1 MEITRQHNRNGSELT
16 LKFSNEKTRLS
27 FALSRHEIRPKGRQV
42 VEVVVSDDGKDD
54 GKKEKSSVK
63 KLSTKTPHPDW
74 FTNISEQDKAAIFMN
89 ILDYY
94 RARSEGDKGIKAA
107 AIGVFKDPK
116 TGKTRLFI
124 GMNTKRQHPYFKDC
138 AELNMMNAAT
148 HALSHVV
155 GRNGNGAFPKPSPL
169 EVHVMGGSS
178 GEVAASENASSIICP
193 CGKCIDMFA
202 YSTTPY
208 ARFYT
213 YPVPRETIEN
223 HSSHTTFPY
232 EIVGEKKASH
242 IGQIDP
248 ERQIWQVPFDRLNK
262 DRALTAAET
271 TAALQEKG
279 LEAALEHI
287 KHTPHAPPAIAL
299 TEAGQGTLQRI
310 LGSDGSPTPD
320 SELLFAQLALNIGR
334 ADLVEIPEKSADEVK
349 NYLAVITQATT
360 NAANRIS
367 SIPALDVARAAD
379 GSIDLESVNKV
390 MVEKILATMASRLRG
405 SAIDPAQEQGWQ
417 ETFLE
422 QLGTVRCAVIE
433 LENGTFHYGLEVQGA
448 LDSSMPNAEVNA
460 LMTALEALG
469 DNKVKQV
476 FVMEMNPAEIAR
488 PDHPVSRPTLHTSPK
503 EGIERIFKRSLP
515 EVPFHFL
522 PFNDGALTNEALAE
536 IVRTY
541 TPPEI
546 YPGGFGKHTARQA
559 LATDPPSI
567 APGAGRR

>member
-1 MEITRQHNRNGSELT
+1 MKITRQHDHNGSELV
-16 LKFSNEKTRLS
+16 LKCENEKTRFSL
-27 FALSRHEIRPKGRQV
+27 ALRGHEISPEA
-42 VEVVVSDDGKDD
+42 VEVVVSEERKSFVQ
-54 GKKEKSSVK
+54 KHSREKP
-63 KLSTKTPHPDW
+63 LPDW
-74 FTNISEQDKAAIFMN
+74 FDEILEEDKAAIFMN

-94 RARSEGDKGIKAA
+94 REHSEGDKGIKAA

-116 TGKTRLFI
+116 THKTRLFI

-148 HALSHVV
+148 HALSHSLR
-155 GRNGNGAFPKPSPL
+155 RNGNGEFSKPSPL
-169 EVHVMGGSS
+169 EVHVMGGGSS
-178 GEVAASENASSIICP
+178 EEALSENASSIICP

-202 YSTTPY
+202 YSTTPDTK
-208 ARFYT
+208 FYT
-213 YPVPRETIEN
+213 YPVPREPVKDL
-223 HSSHTTFPY
+223 SFHTDFPY
-232 EIVGEKKASH
+232 EIVGEKKANH
-242 IGQIDP
+242 IGEIDP
-248 ERQIWQVPFDRLNK
+248 KTQIWRVPFDHLNK
-262 DRALTAAET
+262 NRVLTVAEK
-271 TAALQEKG
+271 TAALQVKG

-287 KHTPHAPPAIAL
+287 KNTPHAPPAIAP
-299 TEAGQGTLQRI
+299 TKTGQNLLRSFFGI
-310 LGSDGSPTPD
+310 DAAPTPD
-320 SELLFAQLALNIGR
+320 ANLLFAQLALAMGR
-334 ADLVEIPEKSADEVK
+334 KDLVELEEGAE
-349 NYLAVITQATT
+349 NYLAVITQATQ

-405 SAIDPAQEQGWQ
+405 SAIDPSNDPHWQ
-417 ETFLE
+417 EKFLE

-476 FVMEMNPAEIAR
+476 FVMEMNPAEISR
-488 PDHPVSRPTLHTSPK
+488 PNHPVSRPTLHTSPK

-522 PFNDGALTNEALAE
+522 PFNDGALTNVALAE
-536 IVRTY
+536 VVRTY

-559 LATDPPSI
+559 ANPHLTPPS
-567 APGAGRR
+567 R

>member
-1 MEITRQHNRNGSELT
+1 MKITRQHDRYGSELV
-16 LKFSNEKTRLS
+16 LKWENKKTRLS
-27 FALSRHEIRPKGRQV
+27 FALRGHEIRPKGRQV
-42 VEVVVSDDGKDD
+42 VEVVVSEDGTE
-54 GKKEKSSVK
+54 EKSSVK
-63 KLSTKTPHPDW
+63 KLSTKTPRPDW
-74 FTNISEQDKAAIFMN
+74 FDIISEKEKAAIFMN

-94 RARSEGDKGIKAA
+94 RARSEGDKGITAA
-107 AIGVFKDPK
+107 AIGVFKDPE
-116 TGKTRLFI
+116 THKTRLFI

-148 HALSHVV
+148 HALSHSLR
-155 GRNGNGAFPKPSPL
+155 RNGNGEFSKPSPL

-202 YSTTPY
+202 YSTTPD
-208 ARFYT
+208 AKFYT
-213 YPVPRETIEN
+213 YPVPRETIKD
-223 HSSHTTFPY
+223 HSFHTDFPY

-242 IGQIDP
+242 IGEIDP
-248 ERQIWQVPFDRLNK
+248 KTQIWRVPFDHLNK
-262 DRALTAAET
+262 DRTLTAAKT
-271 TAALQEKG
+271 TAALQVKG

-287 KHTPHAPPAIAL
+287 KNTPPAPPTIVL
-299 TEAGQGTLQRI
+299 TEEGQDELQKLRGT
-310 LGSDGSPTPD
+310 DAAPTPD
-320 SELLFAQLALNIGR
+320 ANLLFAQLALAIGR
-334 ADLVEIPEKSADEVK
+334 RDWVKSAEGAK
-349 NYLAVITQATT
+349 NYLAVITQATQ
-360 NAANRIS
+360 NAAHRIS

-433 LENGTFHYGLEVQGA
+433 LENGTFHFGLEVQGA
-448 LDSSMPNAEVNA
+448 LDNSMPNAEVNA

-476 FVMEMNPAEIAR
+476 FVMEMNPAEISR
-488 PDHPVSRPTLHTSPK
+488 PNHPVSRPTLHTSPK
-503 EGIERIFKRSLP
+503 EGIERILKRSLQG
-515 EVPFHFL
+515 VPFHFL
-522 PFNDGALTNEALAE
+522 PFNDGALTNETLAE
-536 IVRTY
+536 VVRTY

-546 YPGGFGKHTARQA
+546 YPGGLGKHTARQTPQP
-559 LATDPPSI
+559 LPTPPS
-567 APGAGRR
+567 R

>member
-1 MEITRQHNRNGSELT
+1 MKITRQHDHNGSELV
-16 LKFSNEKTRLS
+16 LKCENEITCFSL
-27 FALSRHEIRPKGRQV
+27 ALRGHEISPEAA
-42 VEVVVSDDGKDD
+42 EVVVSEEGKSFVQ
-54 GKKEKSSVK
+54 KHSREK
-63 KLSTKTPHPDW
+63 PRPDW
-74 FTNISEQDKAAIFMN
+74 FDIISEKEKAAIFMN

-107 AIGVFKDPK
+107 AIGVFKDPE

-148 HALSHVV
+148 HALSHAVR
-155 GRNGNGAFPKPSPL
+155 RNGNGEFSKPSPL
-169 EVHVMGGSS
+169 EVHMMGGSS
-178 GEVAASENASSIICP
+178 SEEALSENASSIICP

-202 YSTTPY
+202 YSTTPD
-208 ARFYT
+208 AKFYT
-213 YPVPRETIEN
+213 YPVPRETIED

-232 EIVGEKKASH
+232 EIVEKEEASH
-242 IGQIDP
+242 IGEIDP
-248 ERQIWQVPFDRLNK
+248 KTQIWRVPFDHLNK

-271 TAALQEKG
+271 TAALQVKG

-287 KHTPHAPPAIAL
+287 KNTPPPTPPAIAL
-299 TEAGQGTLQRI
+299 TEEGYNKLQKLRGT
-310 LGSDGSPTPD
+310 DEPPTPD
-320 SELLFAQLALNIGR
+320 ANLLFAQLALAMGR
-334 ADLVEIPEKSADEVK
+334 KDLVEIPEKSADEVK
-349 NYLAVITQATT
+349 NYLAVITQATK
-360 NAANRIS
+360 NAANRVS

-405 SAIDPAQEQGWQ
+405 NAIDPAQEQGWQ

-433 LENGTFHYGLEVQGA
+433 LENGTFHFGLEVQGA
-448 LDSSMPNAEVNA
+448 LDNSMPNAEVNA

-476 FVMEMNPAEIAR
+476 FVMEMNPAEISR
-488 PDHPVSRPTLHTSPK
+488 PNHPVSRPTLHTSPK
-503 EGIERIFKRSLP
+503 EGIERILKRSLQG
-515 EVPFHFL
+515 VPFHFL
-522 PFNDGALTNEALAE
+522 PFNAGALTNVALAE
-536 IVRTY
+536 VVRTY

-546 YPGGFGKHTARQA
+546 YPGGLGKHTARYTPNPHPTQ
-559 LATDPPSI
+559 PS
-567 APGAGRR
+567 R